1 MKKSDEEILVELKRL
16 TEGLL
21 FMSESDYPFEFVYW
35 KGLREVTPQF
45 LLGLSG
51 QAEDAPV
58 ETLSLDEF
66 FGIAVSEES
75 WRAEPGRAEAQRYRA
90 LLELL
95 KESLDELKVY
105 KVGRIRMPVYIV
117 GRTGTGNWLG
127 VSTLVV
133 ET

>member
-1 MKKSDEEILVELKRL
+1 MKKSDEEILAELKRL

-21 FMSESDYPFEFVYW
+21 FMSESEYPFEIVYW
-35 KGLREVTPQF
+35 KGLREVTPKF

-58 ETLSLDEF
+58 ETVSPDEF
-66 FGIAVSEES
+66 FSVAMSEES
-75 WRAEPGRAEAQRYRA
+75 WRAAEGRAEAERYRA
-90 LLELL
+90 LVELL

-105 KVGRIRMPVYIV
+105 KVGRIRMPVYIA
-117 GRTGTGNWLG
+117 GRTGTQNWLG
-127 VSTLVV
+127 VSTVVV

>member
-1 MKKSDEEILVELKRL
+1 MQKSDEEILVELKRL

-21 FMSESDYPFEFVYW
+21 FTSESDYPFETVYW
-35 KGLREVTPQF
+35 KGLPEVTPQF

-51 QAEDAPV
+51 QVEDAAV
-58 ETLSLDEF
+58 EIVSPDEF
-66 FGIAVSEES
+66 FGVAMSEES
-75 WRAEPGRAEAQRYRA
+75 WRAARGRAEAGRYRA

-127 VSTLVV
+127 ISTVVV

>member
-21 FMSESDYPFEFVYW
+21 FMSESDYPFEIVYW
-35 KGLREVTPQF
+35 KGLTEVTPQF

-58 ETLSLDEF
+58 ETLSPDEF
-66 FGIAVSEES
+66 FGVAMSEES
-75 WRAEPGRAEAQRYRA
+75 WRAERARAEAQRYRA

-105 KVGRIRMPVYIV
+105 KIGSIRMAVYIV

-127 VSTLVV
+127 LSTVVV